1 MILRQRAT
9 VKRFFTIPELH
20 PRAARTGTHRP
31 PSASKGGAVGW
42 QEARPQDPAI
52 SPDAEAPDRT
62 SIRILSVDNHPLFR
76 EGIATIINQE
86 PDTMLVSQASTLQEC
101 ERIYVE
107 DQILGGAKFEE
118 IVGSSQPLFR
128 VLGHVAKVAPTDC
141 TVLVTGESGTGKELV
156 ARAIH
161 KRSRRANRPF
171 IRVNCAAIPQT
182 LIASELFGHERGA
195 FTGATERRLGR
206 FELANGGTIFL
217 DEIGDIPADPQV
229 ALLRVLQE
237 REFER
242 VGGRQAVS
250 VDVRVVA
257 ATNRDLKAAV
267 DAGTFRLDLF
277 YRLNVFP
284 VRVPSLR
291 ERKDDIQLLAK
302 YLIEQYAA
310 SIGKKFNKIDKK
322 TLALLQAYNWPGNIR
337 ELQNVIQRAVILCDG
352 ETLSIDEGSLEG
364 EILETP
370 QTPAPLNE
378 ALLNTETEMIEAALE
393 ECRGR
398 VSGPSG
404 AALKLGIPRTTLESK
419 IRILRIDKQLFR
431 SERRQ
436 FSTGDVASW

>member
-9 VKRFFTIPELH
+9 VKRSFTIPELQ
-20 PRAARTGTHRP
+20 PRPARTGNR
-31 PSASKGGAVGW
+31 
-42 QEARPQDPAI
+42 
-52 SPDAEAPDRT
+52 
-62 SIRILSVDNHPLFR
+62 PLFR
-76 EGIATIINQE
+76 EGIATITNQE
-86 PDTMLVSQASTLQEC
+86 PDMMLVSQTSTLQEC
-101 ERIYVE
+101 GRIYVE
-107 DQILGGAKFEE
+107 DQILCGPKFEE
-118 IVGSSQPLFR
+118 IVGSSQPLLR

-171 IRVNCAAIPQT
+171 ICVNCAAIPLT

-217 DEIGDIPADPQV
+217 DEIGDIPADMQV
-229 ALLRVLQE
+229 AFLRVLQE

-242 VGGRQAVS
+242 VGGRQTVS

-284 VRVPSLR
+284 VRVPSLH
-291 ERKDDIQLLAK
+291 ERKDDIPLLAK
-302 YLIEQYAA
+302 YFIERYAA
-310 SIGKKFNKIDKK
+310 SIGKKINKIDKK
-322 TLALLQAYNWPGNIR
+322 ALALLQAYNWPGNIR
-337 ELQNVIQRAVILCDG
+337 ELQNVIERAVILCDG
-352 ETLSIDEGSLEG
+352 ETLSIDEGSMRG
-364 EILETP
+364 ETAGVLQI
-370 QTPAPLNE
+370 PALTE
-378 ALLNTETEMIEAALE
+378 ALISTEKTMIEAALE
-393 ECRGR
+393 ETGGR
-398 VSGPSG
+398 VAGPSG
-404 AALKLGIPRTTLESK
+404 AAVKLGISRTTLESK
-419 IRILRIDKQLFR
+419 IRTLRIDKQLFR

-436 FSTGDVASW
+436 SSTGYVASW

>member
-1 MILRQRAT
+1 
-9 VKRFFTIPELH
+9 
-20 PRAARTGTHRP
+20 
-31 PSASKGGAVGW
+31 VGW
-42 QEARPQDPAI
+42 QEARPQDQAI
-52 SPDAEAPDRT
+52 SPDAEAPNRT

-86 PDTMLVSQASTLQEC
+86 PDAVVLSQPSTLQEC

-107 DQILGGAKFEE
+107 DQILSVAKFEE

-171 IRVNCAAIPQT
+171 IRVNCAAIQQT

-217 DEIGDIPADPQV
+217 DEIGDIPADTQV

-242 VGGRQAVS
+242 VGGRQTVS

-284 VRVPSLR
+284 VRVPSLH
-291 ERKDDIQLLAK
+291 ERKDDIPLLAK
-302 YLIEQYAA
+302 YFIERYAA
-310 SIGKKFNKIDKK
+310 SIGRKINKIDKK

-337 ELQNVIQRAVILCDG
+337 ELQNVIERAVILCDG
-352 ETLSIDEGSLEG
+352 ETLSIDEGSVRG
-364 EILETP
+364 ETARVLQI
-370 QTPAPLNE
+370 PA
-378 ALLNTETEMIEAALE
+378 ALTKALISSEKTMIEAALE
-393 ECRGR
+393 ETGGR
-398 VSGPSG
+398 VAGPSG
-404 AALKLGIPRTTLESK
+404 AAVKLGIPRSTLESK
-419 IRILRIDKQLFR
+419 IRDLRIDKHSFR
-431 SERRQ
+431 SERRAP
-436 FSTGDVASW
+436 TTPDGTL